1 MNLAEQDRVSKASFY
16 YLKDDDVI
24 QDGDEWNVRN
34 QSSWHMCDTSV
45 GFNSFDYGNKQHFAL
60 DLEWK
65 VRRLI
70 KTTKLGNML

>member
-1 MNLAEQDRVSKASFY
+1 MNFY

-34 QSSWHMCDTSV
+34 QSSWHICNTSV
-45 GFNSFDYGNKQHFAL
+45 GLTSFDYGATHNFAR

-65 VRRLI
+65 VRRRI
-70 KTTKLGNML
+70 KTTKLGNVL